1 MPGLTDAGIDDG
13 TDSESGCVCSC
24 VSGTKD
30 SEVGAD
36 CRISDSAPI
45 EGGMDGESW
54 SMSRVS
60 GGGVGGGD
68 GSGTVPLSSPRR
80 WSTFR

>member
-1 MPGLTDAGIDDG
+1 MCRHVIGSQPRESLERDSPWLLLLTLILALTERAGQLR
-13 TDSESGCVCSC
+13 S
-24 VSGTKD
+24 
-30 SEVGAD
+30 
-36 CRISDSAPI
+36 I

-68 GSGTVPLSSPRR
+68 GSGTVPLSSPRS
-80 WSTFR
+80 WTTFR

>member
-1 MPGLTDAGIDDG
+1 MSRPRESLERDSPWLLLLLAAEFLTAELEL
-13 TDSESGCVCSC
+13 TAEFL
-24 VSGTKD
+24 
-30 SEVGAD
+30 
-36 CRISDSAPI
+36 DSAPI